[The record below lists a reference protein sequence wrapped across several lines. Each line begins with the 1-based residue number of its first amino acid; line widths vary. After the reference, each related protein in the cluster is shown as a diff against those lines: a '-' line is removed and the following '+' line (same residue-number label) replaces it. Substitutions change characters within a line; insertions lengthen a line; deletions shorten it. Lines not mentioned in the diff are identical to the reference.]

1 MTPAEAVRNIEKPIL
16 FIHSIPDTFIPA
28 SMSLD
33 LYNKKAGPKKLKLFD
48 TGAHAQ
54 SFNENMAE
62 YEDLI
67 HDFLENFIY
76 QKLNRESSSSNVIP
90 FHF

>member
-1 MTPAEAVRNIEKPIL
+1 MTPAEAVTHIEKPVL
-16 FIHSIPDTFIPA
+16 FIHSIPDSFIPA

-33 LYNKKAGPKKLKLFD
+33 LYNKKVGPKKLKLFD
-48 TGAHAQ
+48 AGAHAQ
-54 SFNENMAE
+54 SFNENMDE

-67 HDFLENFIY
+67 HDFLESFIY
-76 QKLNRESSSSNVIP
+76 QKINRDSSSSNVIP

>member
-1 MTPAEAVRNIEKPIL
+1 M
-16 FIHSIPDTFIPA
+16 H
-28 SMSLD
+28 
-33 LYNKKAGPKKLKLFD
+33 LYQHQCHWIYTIKKRVPKKLKLFD

-54 SFNENMAE
+54 SFNENMDE

-67 HDFLENFIY
+67 HDFLESFIY
-76 QKLNRESSSSNVIP
+76 PKINQDASSSSNVIP